1 MPLISQCPNSRR
13 GAHDAGQAT
22 VELAL
27 VLPFIVLLALSLV
40 QFGVVVANQLAV
52 LDAAQ
57 CAARAAAISGNGD
70 SYSENVAQRGAEA
83 AGNECAALRP
93 LRVDLTT
100 INNVVTAHVKYLDST
115 DLPLVGLLFPN
126 LTLEGS
132 AAMQIETP

>member
-1 MPLISQCPNSRR
+1 MPLIPRCPNSRR

-27 VLPFIVLLALSLV
+27 VLPFIVLLALALV

-57 CAARAAAISGNGD
+57 CAARAAAISGNGGK
-70 SYSENVAQRGAEA
+70 YSEGVARYDAEA
-83 AGNECAALRP
+83 AGSECVALRP

-100 INNVVTAHVKYLDST
+100 INNVVTAHVKYLDNT

-126 LTLEGS
+126 LTLEAT
-132 AAMQIETP
+132 AAMRLETP

>member
-13 GAHDAGQAT
+13 GTHDAGQAT

-52 LDAAQ
+52 LAAAQ
-57 CAARAAAISGNGD
+57 CAARAAAISGNGAN
-70 SYSENVAQRGAEA
+70 YSQDVAQREAEV
-83 AGNECAALRP
+83 AGSECVALRP

-100 INNVVTAHVKYLDST
+100 INNVVTARVKYLDGT

-126 LTLEGS
+126 LTLEWS

>member
-1 MPLISQCPNSRR
+1 MPLISRCPNGHR

-70 SYSENVAQRGAEA
+70 SYSESVAQRDAEA
-83 AGNECAALRP
+83 AGNECVALRP
-93 LRVDLTT
+93 LRIDLTT
-100 INNVVTAHVKYLDST
+100 SNHVVTARIKYLDST

-126 LTLEGS
+126 LTLEAA
-132 AAMQIETP
+132 AAMRLETP

>member
-1 MPLISQCPNSRR
+1 MPQIPRCHNSRR
-13 GAHDAGQAT
+13 GAPDHGQAT

-27 VLPFIVLLALSLV
+27 VLPFIVFLALALV

-57 CAARAAAISGNGD
+57 CAARAAAISGNGGE
-70 SYSENVAQRGAEA
+70 YSQDVAQREAEV
-83 AGNECAALRP
+83 AGGECVALRP

-100 INNVVTAHVKYLDST
+100 INSVVTARVKYLDGT

-126 LTLEGS
+126 LTLEGA
-132 AAMQIETP
+132 AAMRLETP